1 MSLFSLIFYSYCRQ
15 LFELVC
21 KKSYI
26 TDITS
31 FRNITDTTYWE
42 TSTTYL
48 RNITDTTYLRN
59 ITDITFFRNI
69 TDTTSLRNIADIVSL
84 IDAFSFYFCNHQIIT
99 IIIPSSL
106 TNLVRVCRLIF
117 LTVLFSHQNH
127 LELFFDLLA
136 QWLAFIFLPLFD
148 HRLFHFN
155 Y

>member
-1 MSLFSLIFYSYCRQ
+1 MSLFFLIFYSYCRQ

-21 KKSYI
+21 KRSYI

-31 FRNITDTTYWE
+31 FRNITD
-42 TSTTYL
+42 TTYL

-59 ITDITFFRNI
+59 ITD
-69 TDTTSLRNIADIVSL
+69 TTSLRNITDITSWNITDIVSL

-136 QWLAFIFLPLFD
+136 Q
-148 HRLFHFN
+148 
-155 Y
+155 

>member
-21 KKSYI
+21 KRSYI

-31 FRNITDTTYWE
+31 FRNITD
-42 TSTTYL
+42 TTYL

-59 ITDITFFRNI
+59 ITDTTSWNI
-69 TDTTSLRNIADIVSL
+69 TDITSLLDG
-84 IDAFSFYFCNHQIIT
+84 FSFYFCNHQIIT

-127 LELFFDLLA
+127 LELFFNLLA
-136 QWLAFIFLPLFD
+136 QWLAFIFMPLFD